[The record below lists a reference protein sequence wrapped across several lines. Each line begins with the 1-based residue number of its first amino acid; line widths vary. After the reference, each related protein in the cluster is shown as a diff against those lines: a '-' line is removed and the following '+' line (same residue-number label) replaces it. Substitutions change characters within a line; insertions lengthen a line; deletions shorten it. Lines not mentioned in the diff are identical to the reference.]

1 MRRMWN
7 IPSKEQLA
15 KIPKLYQ
22 TEGMLL
28 KDKPIHLHFFL
39 GGCDWYIAEFDGDD
53 TFFGYALINNDLENA
68 EWGYISFAE
77 LKEIKVPPGFEIDC
91 EVYEEPRKAGEIGRI
106 TFYGG

>member
-1 MRRMWN
+1 MWN

-22 TEGMLL
+22 TEGVLL

-53 TFFGYALINNDLENA
+53 TFFGYAIINNDLENA
-68 EWGYISFAE
+68 EWGYISFA
-77 LKEIKVPPGFEIDC
+77 
-91 EVYEEPRKAGEIGRI
+91 
-106 TFYGG
+106 